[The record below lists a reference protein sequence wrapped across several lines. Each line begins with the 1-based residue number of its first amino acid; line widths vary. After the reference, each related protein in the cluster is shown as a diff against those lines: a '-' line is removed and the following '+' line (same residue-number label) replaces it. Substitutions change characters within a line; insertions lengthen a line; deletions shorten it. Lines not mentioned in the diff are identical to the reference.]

1 MNHNIDELAGVPL
14 AQRSMVG
21 ETLCLVL
28 LTASCMGT
36 ATLRAASVD
45 RQNVSEPTATNDFVV
60 YPPSVELSGSADFQN
75 VLAIQTR
82 ADGITVDATDS
93 VQWEV
98 SDRSI
103 AAWDGHRLTPV
114 ADGRTE
120 LRMTTPGVSRTIP
133 VVVSHA
139 ATVTPIRF
147 AADVMPTLTRAGCNT
162 GSCHGAARGK
172 DGFRLSLFGFDPA
185 GDYHR
190 ITREMGVRRI
200 NLALP
205 AESLL
210 LRKSIGAVPHTGGKL
225 FGEDSVHYQT
235 LLRWLQAGAPADDP
249 KVEPAVVESV
259 AIYPPQAVIE
269 SGQSLRFVA
278 VASYADGGTRDLSD
292 LAIFSTNDSSVAPVQ
307 PDGTVVGGSRGE
319 ALVMARFDTHTVGSQ
334 VLTLPPGLQ
343 SQPPAVD
350 PDAGLVDS
358 MVNRKLRQLRLPASE
373 RCDDATFLRRVSID
387 IAGRLPTAT
396 ELTALS
402 INPAADKR
410 AVAIDRLLGEKS
422 FSDIWAMKFSQ
433 WLMIRSDNTRNIE
446 AKTAF
451 LYADWL
457 SDQFA
462 NNVPIDEVVVDLL
475 TATGGNFDSPQS
487 AFYLVETDPLKL
499 SENVAQSFLGIRT
512 QCAQCHN
519 HPFDRWTMD
528 DYYGFAAFFAQVG
541 RKNAEDYRERIV
553 YDRGGGETKHP
564 INDRVVPPKFLGGET
579 PETKNLDRRDVL
591 AQWLTG
597 EENPFFATNIA
608 NRVWA
613 HFMGMGIVDPV
624 DDFRISNPAS
634 HPELLEALAQRLIAE
649 KFDLRQLVRLICNS
663 EAYQRSSRTLPG
675 NVHDGRNYASA
686 AIRRIPAETLLD
698 CICDVTDQPDK
709 FPGLPRGSR
718 AVEIGDGAIA
728 SYFLTT
734 FGRSARTTVCDCEA
748 TTDPSLSQ
756 ALHLLNGP
764 AVHQKVTSSGVLK
777 DLVAEHGRDP
787 ATALRHLTTMALSR
801 QPTKAERTAVEQML
815 AEPDADA
822 TEILQDVFWS
832 ILNSREFCFNH

>member
-1 MNHNIDELAGVPL
+1 MI
-14 AQRSMVG
+14 
-21 ETLCLVL
+21 
-28 LTASCMGT
+28 GT
-36 ATLRAASVD
+36 AAALMLLVSVPAGAASVE
-45 RQNVSEPTATNDFVV
+45 RPTPSPASANLVV
-60 YPPSVELSGSADFQN
+60 YPPSVQLSGSADFQN

-82 ADGITVDATDS
+82 DDGITVDLTDS
-93 VQWEV
+93 SNWTIV
-98 SDRSI
+98 DPSI
-103 AAWDGHRLTPV
+103 AAWDGHRLTPL
-114 ADGRTE
+114 ADGKTHLE
-120 LRMTTPGVSRTIP
+120 VTAAGVSESIDVT
-133 VVVSHA
+133 VTA
-139 ATVTPIRF
+139 AKTATPIRF

-185 GDYHR
+185 GDYQR

-225 FGEDSVHYQT
+225 FDEGSVHYQT
-235 LLRWLQAGAPADDP
+235 LLRWLQAGTPADDP
-249 KVEPAVVESV
+249 KATPAVVESV

-269 SGQSLRFVA
+269 TGQPLRFVA
-278 VASYADGGTRDLSD
+278 VAHYADGTTQDLSD
-292 LAIFSTNDSSVAPVQ
+292 LAIFSTNDSSVAPVD
-307 PDGTVVGGSRGE
+307 PDGSIVGGSRGE

-343 SQPPAVD
+343 YTAPAED
-350 PDAGLVDS
+350 PDAGLVDQY
-358 MVNRKLRQLRLPASE
+358 VNRKLRQLRLPASGL
-373 RCDDATFLRRVSID
+373 CDDATFLRRVSID
-387 IAGRLPTAT
+387 IAGRLPTPD

-402 INPAADKR
+402 IDTAEDKR
-410 AVAIDRLLGEKS
+410 AAVIDRLLGEKS

-446 AKTAF
+446 PKTAF

-462 NNVPIDEVVVDLL
+462 RNVPIDEIVGELL
-475 TATGGNFDSPQS
+475 TATGGNFDAPEAS
-487 AFYLVETDPLKL
+487 FYLVETDPLKL
-499 SENVAQSFLGIRT
+499 SENVAQAFLGIRT

-528 DYYGFAAFFAQVG
+528 DYYGFAAFFAQVN

-553 YDRGGGETKHP
+553 YDRRSGETKHP
-564 INDRVVPPKFLGGET
+564 IDGRSVAPKFLGGEN
-579 PETKNLDRRDVL
+579 PETKNVDRREVL
-591 AQWLTG
+591 ADWLTG
-597 EENPFFATNIA
+597 DDNPFFATNLA

-624 DDFRISNPAS
+624 DDFRISNPAT
-634 HPELLEALAQRLIAE
+634 HPELLDALGERLVAE
-649 KFDLRQLVRLICNS
+649 NFDLRQLVRLVCNS
-663 EAYQRSSRTLPG
+663 DAYQRSSETLPDNG
-675 NVHDGRNYASA
+675 HDHRNYASA
-686 AIRRIPAETLLD
+686 AVRRIPAETLLD

-709 FPGLPRGSR
+709 FSGLPRGAR

-764 AVHQKVTSSGVLK
+764 AVHNKVSSSEVLRQ
-777 DLVAEHGRDP
+777 LIAEHKDNP
-787 ATALRHLTTMALSR
+787 AAVLEHLTTRAVAR
-801 QPTKAERTAVEQML
+801 KPTAEEVQAVEQML
-815 AEPDADA
+815 AEPDANA
-822 TEILQDVFWS
+822 AEVLQDVFWS
-832 ILNSREFCFNH
+832 LLNSREFCFNH